1 MLMDIAEQKQ
11 RFTDWTRGHSAI
23 LHHVFNGFA
32 AGDDR
37 NDLLQEVLL
46 ALWKSIPSFRG
57 DAKPTTFL

>member
-46 ALWKSIPSFRG
+46 ALW
-57 DAKPTTFL
+57 